1 MPNIRYYTTPRG
13 DCPFESFLDGSTD
26 KVRTKFLKL
35 LGVLEERGSELRR
48 PYADFLRD
56 GIWELRVGFGGDQY
70 RAFYFF
76 WDAGDIVV
84 THGLIKK
91 SDQVPPGEIDRALRY
106 RDDFLRRK
114 ASDEPR
120 SGL

>member
-13 DCPFESFLDGSTD
+13 DCPFESFLDGSIN
-26 KVRTKFLKL
+26 KVR
-35 LGVLEERGSELRR
+35 LR
-48 PYADFLRD
+48 A
-56 GIWELRVGFGGDQY
+56 GFGGDQY